1 MFRFSKTVV
10 FLVRACIMIVGLESE
25 NLRFCSIEIYINTTN
40 VLLAEKKFEDGEIY
54 VTQKY
59 LVLWELRSD
68 EKWSFQRIANC

>member
-1 MFRFSKTVV
+1 MV
-10 FLVRACIMIVGLESE
+10 VGLESE

-40 VLLAEKKFEDGEIY
+40 VLPAEKKFEDGEIY

-68 EKWSFQRIANC
+68 EKWSF